1 MKSAIIYHCV
11 LHYIRDKSE
20 QKYVEIE
27 EYEVS
32 VQLIWDDNIEHVQKH
47 AACMWAGSQTSKSR
61 QVILQNSKQNKNAYM
76 RLFLT
81 KGESYVEN
89 DSLIFLKSF
98 DEVNEELSYNL

>member
-1 MKSAIIYHCV
+1 MQSTIIYHCV

-47 AACMWAGSQTSKSR
+47 ACEQEARRRRRME
-61 QVILQNSKQNKNAYM
+61 I
-76 RLFLT
+76 
-81 KGESYVEN
+81 
-89 DSLIFLKSF
+89 
-98 DEVNEELSYNL
+98 